1 MRIESTPAPVRRRVA
16 AAGAALFAVLV
27 LLIHGL
33 LWLNAT
39 SLRGTVNAA
48 DYRSISPEAVAGGDS
63 LGLEPDIPEDGIFI
77 KGGVLHIRGALYR
90 HDRQVGAVRMRVGL
104 LWKPTDG
111 EEETVVTLLNTQM
124 VRLEEADAKRLG
136 VDDHCGFHAAVDPK
150 RLPHQGE
157 DGQYRVVLI
166 DDTTGCMVDTDVVG
180 LTLPRDGLAV
190 TRKRVS
196 ADE

>member
-16 AAGAALFAVLV
+16 AAGAALFAVLA
-27 LLIHGL
+27 LLINGL

-48 DYRSISPEAVAGGDS
+48 DYRPISLEAVADGDS

-124 VRLEEADAKRLG
+124 VRLEKADAKRLG
-136 VDDHCGFHAAVDPK
+136 VDDHCGFHAAVDPE
-150 RLPHQGE
+150 RLPHWGE

>member
-1 MRIESTPAPVRRRVA
+1 MAGRIPAPVRRSIAVA
-16 AAGAALFAVLV
+16 GGSFFVALA
-27 LLIHGL
+27 LLLDAL

-48 DYRSISPEAVAGGDS
+48 DYRPISLEAVADGDS
-63 LGLEPDIPEDGIFI
+63 LWLEPDIPEDGIFI

-90 HDRQVGAVRMRVGL
+90 HDQSVGAVRMRVGL

-111 EEETVVTLLNTQM
+111 EKETVVTLLNTQM

-136 VDDHCGFHAAVDPK
+136 VDDHCGFHAAVDLE
-150 RLPHQGE
+150 RLPHWGE

-180 LTLPRDGLAV
+180 LTLLRDGLAV

>member
-16 AAGAALFAVLV
+16 AAGVALFAVLA
-27 LLIHGL
+27 LLINGL

-48 DYRSISPEAVAGGDS
+48 DYRPISLEAVADGDS

-77 KGGVLHIRGALYR
+77 KGGVLQIRGALYR

-111 EEETVVTLLNTQM
+111 EEGTVVTLLNTQM

-136 VDDHCGFHAAVDPK
+136 VDDHCGFHAAVDLK

-166 DDTTGCMVDTDVVG
+166 VDTTGGMVDTDVVG
-180 LTLPRDGLAV
+180 LTLLRDGLAV

>member
-1 MRIESTPAPVRRRVA
+1 MTERIPAPVRRSIAVA
-16 AAGAALFAVLV
+16 GGSFFVALA
-27 LLIHGL
+27 LLLDAL

-77 KGGVLHIRGALYR
+77 NRGALYR
-90 HDRQVGAVRMRVGL
+90 HDRQVGAVRLRVGL

-124 VRLEEADAKRLG
+124 VRLEEADAERIG
-136 VDDHCGFHAAVDPK
+136 VDDHCGFHAAVDPE
-150 RLPHQGE
+150 RLPHWGE

-180 LTLPRDGLAV
+180 LTLLRDGLAV